1 MDTREKI
8 DEALKD
14 LSVADEEMLDV
25 FFAFANEH
33 LERAV
38 QTVNDINQML
48 KEIKQELNT
57 CAWGSDCSNTPKPLS
72 LSVEHSKK
80 LKNTSVISAVLC
92 HTIGNGS
99 SGWKRKWTPS

>member
-1 MDTREKI
+1 MWDCPYDRRTKMDTRAKI

-14 LSVADEEMLDV
+14 LSVADEEMLDA

-48 KEIKQELNT
+48 KEIKQELET
-57 CAWGSDCSNTPKPLS
+57 
-72 LSVEHSKK
+72 
-80 LKNTSVISAVLC
+80 
-92 HTIGNGS
+92 
-99 SGWKRKWTPS
+99 

>member
-14 LSVADEEMLDV
+14 LSVADEEMLDA

-48 KEIKQELNT
+48 KEIKQELD
-57 CAWGSDCSNTPKPLS
+57 A
-72 LSVEHSKK
+72 
-80 LKNTSVISAVLC
+80 
-92 HTIGNGS
+92 
-99 SGWKRKWTPS
+99 